1 MKKAKFLL
9 LSGLILLSACSEE
22 TDIPSKIPENTT
34 ETPSTAD
41 NSLETVRRG
50 VVKVKVKERVNS
62 RYCAGPGE
70 SLSMT
75 RASDPIIETL
85 SSIGATSM
93 TRSFPADGNMDKSLE
108 YRGMN
113 RWYTVRFDISRDVDE
128 VIEELRENPDFEYV
142 QKVYNIRPLGHHVPE
157 VCISHPMESN
167 KEASPFDDPGIDRQW
182 HYNNDG
188 SIFENVESHEAGR
201 EYDIRLFDAW
211 KKETGRPDVIVG
223 VVDGGIYW
231 QHEDINANMWINEK
245 EIPGDGIDNDG
256 NGYVDDIY
264 GWNTCRNNGD
274 IYPDE
279 ALNPITGKVIPQG
292 HGTHVSGT
300 IAAVNNNGKGVC
312 GVAGGN
318 GDADSGVRLMSCMI
332 FGHASSDPAKNDE
345 GDPAV
350 AIYYAAKNGAVII
363 NNSWGFTFNPMKPD
377 DYPKETPQDIK
388 DAIDYFIK
396 HAGCDKDG
404 NQRADSPMKGGVVI
418 FAAGNDNKEF
428 LALPSAEENVIAV
441 SSIGPDYTRASYS
454 NYGTWCDIA
463 APGGEFDIDGDRG
476 QVYSTLPDNRY
487 GYMAGTSMACP
498 HVTGVAALICSK
510 FGGQGFTNEDL
521 KQRLLTS
528 INDQDIDQMSK
539 GNGYVGYEG
548 KLGTGYLDAEVAL
561 AEDKGIAPGQVGEIK
576 AAPAVVYVDLEWTAV
591 ADEDDARAS
600 QYEIKLTSD
609 KDEKSK
615 TVWGRK
621 AGQRM
626 QARID
631 GLWYGTTYKVEITA
645 ADRWG
650 NKAPAGTSEFTTG
663 ENQAPIITG
672 MPEEIIRVNE
682 NLSKTFTINV
692 SDPEQQDM
700 TSRLEGLK
708 EGVTMSPIDEEG
720 NITIKVEKATD
731 NGTYT
736 STIVIADNFG
746 FETKKEFTIEVYQ
759 YKKPE
764 YIGGEDSLNQFVVLE
779 DKMKEIDLSTLF
791 SYDPEFLAQ
800 SSFTVRSSD
809 TRVATVRMRDKT
821 NLAIMARRAGH
832 SKFTITVNDGN
843 EGGVTTQEID
853 IYVVE
858 KEKVEDGSPVLMMK
872 QIDNN
877 NIQVVMNPQ
886 TEKATLSLRTAAG
899 TKIWDEAYKKTT
911 GTKYIVNIQL
921 TDYAPGT
928 YRLMIDTDRGTV
940 EKLFV
945 KL

>member
-1 MKKAKFLL
+1 MRKTKYLL
-9 LSGLILLSACSEE
+9 LSGLITLCACSDE
-22 TDIPSKIPENTT
+22 TNIPSQIPENTT
-34 ETPSTAD
+34 EIPSKAD
-41 NSLETVRRG
+41 NTIETVRRG
-50 VVKVKVKERVNS
+50 VVKVKVKESVNS
-62 RYCAGPGE
+62 RYCASPRE
-70 SLSMT
+70 SITMT
-75 RASDPIIETL
+75 RASSPIKESLTAI
-85 SSIGATSM
+85 SATKM
-93 TRSFPADGNMDKSLE
+93 TRSFPADEKTSESLE

-113 RWYTVRFDISRDVDE
+113 RWYTIHFDISRDVDE

-142 QKVYNIRPLGHHVPE
+142 QKVYNIRPLGHYVPE
-157 VCISHPMESN
+157 VCVSHPMVSN
-167 KEASPFDDPGIDRQW
+167 KEASPFDDPKIDRQW

-188 SIFENVESHEAGR
+188 SIFENVEGHKAGR

-231 QHEDINANMWINEK
+231 QHEDIKANMWVNEK
-245 EIPGDGIDNDG
+245 EIPGDNIDNDG

-279 ALNPITGKVIPQG
+279 ALNPITGQVMPQG

-312 GVAGGN
+312 GVAGGD
-318 GDADSGVRLMSCMI
+318 GSADSGVRLMSCMI
-332 FGHASSDPAKNDE
+332 FGHASSDPAKNDN
-345 GDPAV
+345 GDPA
-350 AIYYAAKNGAVII
+350 AALMYAAKNGAVIT
-363 NNSWGFTFNPMKPD
+363 NNSWGFSLNPMKPG
-377 DYPKETPQDIK
+377 DYPTETPKDIK
-388 DAIDYFIK
+388 DAIAYFIK
-396 HAGCDKDG
+396 FAGCDDQG
-404 NQRADSPMKGGVVI
+404 NQLPESPMKGGVVI
-418 FAAGNDNKEF
+418 FAAGNDGKEY
-428 LALPSAEENVIAV
+428 LALPSADDNVIAV
-441 SSIGPDYTRASYS
+441 SSIGPDYTKASYS

-476 QVYSTLPDNRY
+476 QIYSTLPDNRY

-498 HVTGVAALICSK
+498 HTTGVAALICSK
-510 FGGQGFTNEDL
+510 FGGQGFTNEEL

-528 INDQDIDQMSK
+528 INDQDIDEMSK
-539 GNGYVGYEG
+539 KNDYARFDG

-561 AEDKGIAPGQVGEIK
+561 AEDNGIAPEKVGEIK
-576 AAPAVVYVDLEWTAV
+576 AVPAVVYVDLEWTAV

-600 QYEIKLTSD
+600 QYEIKLSSS
-609 KDEKSK
+609 KDEKNK

-621 AGQRM
+621 AGQRIKT
-626 QARID
+626 RLE
-631 GLWYGTTYKVEITA
+631 GLKYSTTYKVEITA
-645 ADRWG
+645 VDRWG
-650 NKAPAGTSEFTTG
+650 NKGPAGTSEFTTG
-663 ENQAPIITG
+663 ENLAPVITG
-672 MPEEIIRVNE
+672 MPEETIRVNE

-692 SDPEQQDM
+692 SDPEQQTM
-700 TSRLEGLK
+700 TSRLEGQTK
-708 EGVTMSPIDEEG
+708 GVTMSPIDEEG

-731 NGTYT
+731 NGTYK

-746 FETKKEFTIEVYQ
+746 FETRKDFTIEAYQ

-764 YIGGEDSLNQFVVLE
+764 YIGGESALSQFVNIE
-779 DKMKEIDLSTLF
+779 DKKKEIELSSLF
-791 SYDPEFLAQ
+791 NYDPEFLAQ

-809 TRVATVRMRDKT
+809 TRVATVRMHNKT
-821 NLAIMARRAGH
+821 LLAIMARRAGH

-843 EGGVTTQEID
+843 EGGVTTQDID

-858 KEKVEDGSPVLMMK
+858 KEKMENGSPVLMMK

-877 NIQVVMNPQ
+877 HIQVVMNPE

-899 TKIWDEAYKKTT
+899 TKIWNDDYKKATD
-911 GTKYIVNIQL
+911 TKYLVDIQL
-921 TDYAPGT
+921 ADYAPGT
-928 YRLMIDTDRGTV
+928 YRLVIDTDMGTT